1 MKKLL
6 CIFLIWGVF
15 AQLCCA
21 ISAES
26 YALYDVFK
34 GEFIAGENIDTP
46 MLFASTT
53 KIMTALV
60 AIEFGNL
67 DREMTV
73 SEKAAAVDGSQMGLL
88 KKQKIS
94 FLYISTKRFATL
106 RGVSK
111 KTLIFLL
118 TL

>member
-1 MKKLL
+1 MNYKKD
-6 CIFLIWGVF
+6 
-15 AQLCCA
+15 Q
-21 ISAES
+21 
-26 YALYDVFK
+26 K
-34 GEFIAGENIDTP
+34 
-46 MLFASTT
+46 
-53 KIMTALV
+53 K
-60 AIEFGNL
+60 
-67 DREMTV
+67 V
-73 SEKAAAVDGSQMGLL
+73 S